1 MIKLLE
7 PIHSMNAKLTPSQQK
22 AYARLDFFFRIGL
35 KRIRPFQGIKPRPF
49 PLLVGPSGCGKTFLV
64 STLASEYDLSFFS
77 VNINNWIVRGAKA
90 DLKPTMSQIAEY
102 VQSNDRGVI
111 FIDEVNKL
119 KKSHTGESAWTADIF
134 TEVIAL
140 LDRDGRLENM
150 GFEGALEKLQK
161 NFIIVGAAAFHE
173 EWMDSLRSGA
183 LIGFAPCEVSEK
195 DQEAKFTKI
204 IQKQESVPEELL
216 NRFNDRLIVI
226 MPPTKEEYAGRI
238 TSIRN
243 YYELPPLFPDELNQL
258 ADEAVESGK
267 MMRWLEG
274 YVTDCLDR
282 VPKDRLDALAN
293 EEGDVSCATSAKNVD
308 GAGTAV
314 SGSGKSSA
322 STTLSKEAWTTMRD
336 GCWDDFANALKL
348 LSSASRRLG
357 LLLEGV
363 LISNGEGM
371 DLEKSGEILEF
382 IKKLNSIGSP
392 TSFGEDDFNS
402 RVVPLD
408 FIADTAL
415 LICHRYSSD
424 DKQRGM
430 RARDVETTSLAICNL
445 LPTLISLC
453 GSGEYAKQI
462 SLAAQEFAT
471 NYERAHFHRQELTDF
486 GNTYPG

>member
-1 MIKLLE
+1 
-7 PIHSMNAKLTPSQQK
+7 MNTKLTPSQQK
-22 AYARLDFFFRIGL
+22 AYARLDFFFRIGMM
-35 KRIRPFQGIKPRPF
+35 RIRPFQGIKPRPF

-150 GFEGALEKLQK
+150 GFHGALEKLKK

-183 LIGFAPCEVSEK
+183 LIGFAPAEVSEK
-195 DQEAKFTKI
+195 DQEDKFTKI

-243 YYELPPLFPDELNQL
+243 YYELPPLFPDELNRL

-274 YVTDCLDR
+274 YVTDCLDH
-282 VPKDRLDALAN
+282 VPKDRLDALAI
-293 EEGDVSCATSAKNVD
+293 EESEV
-308 GAGTAV
+308 
-314 SGSGKSSA
+314 A
-322 STTLSKEAWTTMRD
+322 STKATATMSKEAWTAMRD
-336 GCWDDFANALKL
+336 GCFEDYINALKL
-348 LSSASRRLG
+348 LSSASRRLA

-363 LISNGEGM
+363 LISNGGGT
-371 DLEKSGEILEF
+371 DLKRSEELVEVTKRI
-382 IKKLNSIGSP
+382 NSIGSP

-408 FIADTAL
+408 FIADTTL
-415 LICHRYSSD
+415 LICHRYCSD
-424 DKQRGM
+424 DQQRGR
-430 RARDVETTSLAICNL
+430 RARDVEGTALAVCQF
-445 LPTLISLC
+445 LPELISLC

-462 SLAAQEFAT
+462 SLAAQDFAT
-471 NYERAHFHRQELTDF
+471 HYERTHFHRQELIDI